1 MLRLKF
7 RKKKK
12 NYLYLNKFE
21 INQQME
27 DQWVNGCLTI
37 YIERD
42 VTCRIDNKDIMQ
54 RFQNNN
60 PHRKQL

>member
-1 MLRLKF
+1 
-7 RKKKK
+7 
-12 NYLYLNKFE
+12 
-21 INQQME
+21 ME